1 MKKFIIAFV
10 FILGVLPNIFAA
22 DENNIETFAR
32 EISNNGIALFE
43 RETHS
48 PDDYKKALWLFE
60 KSDETIKKSSGD
72 KRLLYEN
79 AYYMGMIYYTGGYGV
94 DKDEKKAKK
103 LLKFSADNDNGDA
116 ESFLKSIDDKIDYYE
131 TCSLKEV
138 LSRVNLIKNISETG
152 YTFLPPES
160 ADLAYAKENNKEFSY
175 DKSLKVQPDKKRYHL
190 VNIMAIWEL
199 AGTTPDPLEPI
210 IAVDPM
216 QGNRFFCRGKVDIFA
231 DGARVEGR
239 AENDPEYNYEDFF
252 NYRYMGALPNG
263 VHVLRCYEGMGGTGR
278 MSYIMF
284 LVFEKIKMLD
294 YSDVTEKIILR
305 TLGKIHIS
313 GPKFYNSHVK
323 YESKNG
329 AFYIE
334 YLSDDGGTKG
344 YTQLYKN
351 RIEIK
356 I

>member
-1 MKKFIIAFV
+1 MKYILV
-10 FILGVLPNIFAA
+10 FTFALGVLPNILAA
-22 DENNIETFAR
+22 GENDIGALAK
-32 EISNNGIALFE
+32 EISNNGVALFE

-72 KRLLYEN
+72 KTLLYEN

-94 DKDEKKAKK
+94 DKDEEKAKK
-103 LLKFSADNDNGDA
+103 LLKFSADNDNDNA
-116 ESFLKSIDDKIDYYE
+116 KSFLKSIDDKIDYYK

-138 LSRVNLIKNISETG
+138 LSYVNPIRNISETR

-216 QGNRFFCRGKVDIFA
+216 QGNRFFCSGKVDIFA

-263 VHVLRCYEGMGGTGR
+263 VHVLSCYEGMGGTGR

-294 YSDVTEKIILR
+294 YSDVTGKIILR
-305 TLGKIHIS
+305 TLGKIHIDS
-313 GPKFYNSHVK
+313 PKFYSSHLK
-323 YESKNG
+323 CELKNG

-334 YLSDDGGTKG
+334 YLSDDGGTNG

-351 RIEIK
+351 KIEIK
-356 I
+356 F